1 MSAKDDMDTN
11 ENTFVKLI
19 SADGHEFFVERRIAI
34 TGSKTMKTMLESEFR
49 EADEGV
55 IRFPDISTHILEK
68 VLQYMHY
75 KSRYGASNT
84 RIPEFQ
90 IEPEIALE
98 LLVASSFLD
107 C

>member
-1 MSAKDDMDTN
+1 MTSDDEISGDTY
-11 ENTFVKLI
+11 VKLV
-19 SADGHEFFVERRIAI
+19 SAEGHEFFLERQIAI
-34 TGSKTMKTMLESEFR
+34 AGSKTMRTMLESQFR
-49 EADEGV
+49 EADEGI
-55 IRFPDISTHILEK
+55 IRFPEITTHILEK

-75 KSRYGASNT
+75 KVRYSDSNA

>member
-1 MSAKDDMDTN
+1 MTSDDEISGDTFIKLVSA
-11 ENTFVKLI
+11 E
-19 SADGHEFFVERRIAI
+19 GHEFFLERRIAI
-34 TGSKTMKTMLESEFR
+34 AGSKTMRTMLESQFR
-49 EADEGV
+49 EADEGL
-55 IRFPDISTHILEK
+55 IRFPDISSHILEK

-75 KSRYGASNT
+75 KVRYSDSNT

-98 LLVASSFLD
+98 LLVASSYLD

>member
-1 MSAKDDMDTN
+1 MASDDEASGDSYI
-11 ENTFVKLI
+11 KLI
-19 SADGHEFFVERRIAI
+19 SSEGHEFFLERRIALA
-34 TGSKTMKTMLESEFR
+34 GSKTMKTMLESEFR

-75 KSRYGASNT
+75 KVRYSDSNT
-84 RIPEFQ
+84 RIPEFT